1 MHSPLFPRLEQYTRS
16 VRQGDIASERLV
28 LLNALASYAADVLR
42 SGRTA
47 RLIFICT
54 HNSRRSHLAQ
64 VWAQVAAHAVGA
76 APVECYSGGTEA
88 TACNPRTVAALERA
102 GLQTVRITEGEN
114 PVYLISYAEGVGPI
128 VAFSKVYH
136 QPPNPREGFAAV
148 MTCTQAEENCPVVFG
163 AERRFALAY
172 DDPKAADGTPEEA
185 AIYDARC
192 RQIATEMFYVFER
205 IAAALASS
213 QIS

>member
-1 MHSPLFPRLEQYTRS
+1 MPLPLLPRLAQYLHS
-16 VRQGDIASERLV
+16 VRQQAISTERLP
-28 LLNALASYAADVLR
+28 LLDTLAAYVADGLR
-42 SGRTA
+42 LGRTI
-47 RLIFICT
+47 RLTFICT

-64 VWAQVAAHAVGA
+64 VWAQVAAHVVGA

-102 GLQTVRITEGEN
+102 GLRTVRITEGEN

-136 QPPNPREGFAAV
+136 QPPNPRESFAAV
-148 MTCTQAEENCPVVFG
+148 MTCAQAEENCPVVFG
-163 AERRFALAY
+163 AERRFALTY

-192 RQIATEMFYVFER
+192 RQIAAEMLYVFER
-205 IAAALASS
+205 AAAAVVASRAG
-213 QIS
+213 